1 MPNKMHERMYNV
13 VRFMNNGNGL
23 NKRKDYLLKKNEVIK
38 MGRVKLRVSA
48 VYIQEKVK
56 TRERRIKRRKERVEE
71 E

>member
-1 MPNKMHERMYNV
+1 MHERMYNV
-13 VRFMNNGNGL
+13 VRFMNNGSGL
-23 NKRKDYLLKKNEVIK
+23 NKKKDYLLKKNEVIK

-56 TRERRIKRRKERVEE
+56 TRERRTKRRKERVEE

>member
-1 MPNKMHERMYNV
+1 
-13 VRFMNNGNGL
+13 MNNGSGL
-23 NKRKDYLLKKNEVIK
+23 NKKKDYLLKKNEVIK

-56 TRERRIKRRKERVEE
+56 TRERRTKRRKERVEE

>member
-1 MPNKMHERMYNV
+1 MHERMYNV